1 MAFLSILIA
10 LLVERIIPQFIE
22 FRQFGWLRD
31 YAEWMADLLHLER
44 LGSWG
49 GSGLLL
55 FPLLLLVWILEGMF
69 DNALFGLFEL
79 AFNVL
84 VIFLCLGPRDLDSQ
98 VEQYLDSIEIGDTQ
112 RRFNMAS
119 HISSDELAME
129 LPAQATQVSQAMLV
143 QANSRIFA
151 VMFWFTLLGPIA
163 AVLYRV
169 LDQFLTGNYL
179 EKSLQ
184 SLKPAMRNV
193 LGWVDWIPARISLL
207 AYMISGA
214 FEEGLQAYHKG
225 SVAALDSYEQNN
237 DLLKLVG
244 YACITQQEVSDENQ
258 AIQLIRKTRG
268 LILRALVVWLLLG
281 DAGIANQL

>member
-31 YAEWMADLLHLER
+31 YAQWMADLLHLER
-44 LGSWG
+44 LGSWA

-55 FPLLLLVWILEGMF
+55 FPLLLLIWILEGMF

-112 RRFNMAS
+112 RRFNMAG

-169 LDQFLTGNYL
+169 LEQFLTGNYL

-184 SLKPAMRNV
+184 SLKLAMRSV

-268 LILRALVVWLLLG
+268 LILRALVVWLLLV
-281 DAGIANQL
+281 LFLTFVL

>member
-31 YAEWMADLLHLER
+31 YAQWMADLLHLER

-98 VEQYLDSIEIGDTQ
+98 VEHYLDSIEIGDTQ

-184 SLKPAMRNV
+184 SLKPAMRSV

-244 YACITQQEVSDENQ
+244 YACITQQEISDESH
-258 AIQLIRKTRG
+258 AMQLIRKTRG
-268 LILRALVVWLLLG
+268 LILRALVVWLLLV
-281 DAGIANQL
+281 LFLTFVL